1 MRLPNLEHAVIDI
14 EKLRAYVLN
23 PLHPEGRHK
32 ARVFLAALGVSADD
46 ATWLAEQIR
55 NQLPAREAT
64 PGIVDVHGMRFQVN
78 VALSREGRVAY
89 VRTAWIIRTGED
101 SPRLVTCFVV

>member
-46 ATWLAEQIR
+46 ATWLAR
-55 NQLPAREAT
+55 LRAT
-64 PGIVDVHGMRFQVN
+64 
-78 VALSREGRVAY
+78 A
-89 VRTAWIIRTGED
+89 
-101 SPRLVTCFVV
+101 